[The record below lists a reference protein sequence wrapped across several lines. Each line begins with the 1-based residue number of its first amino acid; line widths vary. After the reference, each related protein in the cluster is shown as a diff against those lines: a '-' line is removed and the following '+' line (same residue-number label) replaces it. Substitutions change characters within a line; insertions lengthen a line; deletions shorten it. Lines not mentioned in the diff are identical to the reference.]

1 MEPLAALGDATRR
14 RIVEVLLAQ
23 PSSVSDIARQLPV
36 SRPAVSQHLQVLK
49 SAGLV
54 AVRTE
59 GRRNIY
65 RLDPQGLAALR
76 DHLDSLWLAAL
87 EQFKTTAE
95 SSPPPRKER
104 RK

>member
-1 MEPLAALGDATRR
+1 
-14 RIVEVLLAQ
+14 
-23 PSSVSDIARQLPV
+23 
-36 SRPAVSQHLQVLK
+36 
-49 SAGLV
+49 
-54 AVRTE
+54 VRTE

-95 SSPPPRKER
+95 NSPPPRKER